1 MFKLSIEDINS
12 SAWTDE
18 NDVRRPMVWCFCTF
32 DDCNISIDKLNQTDY
47 DVTPAPATPPPAP
60 DDEDSDEDNLVDGEC

>member
-1 MFKLSIEDINS
+1 
-12 SAWTDE
+12 
-18 NDVRRPMVWCFCTF
+18 MVWCFCTF